1 MAKKSVRSPDSAA
14 LVEDV
19 VMTPLTTEQSRKPYT
34 VLARRYRSRE
44 FEDLIGQEPIARTLR
59 NAIATGRTAHAYL
72 FCGTRGVGKT
82 SLARI
87 FARALN
93 AGQGEGD
100 QGAVGEAILRG
111 EDLDV
116 MEIDGASNRGI
127 DDARELIAGAGLAPT
142 RGKYRIYIID
152 EVHML
157 TTPAFNALLKTMEEP
172 PSHVKF
178 ILCTTEPHKVPQTIQ
193 SRCQRFDF
201 RNIPATEIAKHLG
214 VVSVKEGM
222 DSSTDALLAVARMA
236 NGSMRDGLSLLD
248 RLFAASTD
256 HRVDAA
262 LLEQVFGLPQDAL
275 LLDLIAAIVEERCAD
290 ALAIGGKLLEGG
302 TAVEHSLDMLA
313 ERFRWLL
320 VAATCGG
327 ESALLE
333 CASASR
339 DRLAGL
345 APRVDPAYC
354 VHAIAACDSI
364 GRSIRA
370 SSAPRALFDACLVR
384 LALASRF
391 ASGAALLAGAPRT
404 PTGVD
409 AKKAD
414 DPRTERVGGQESRA
428 SALPRPAVPEP
439 RALPPR
445 TVSASPNS
453 APNSVSCESVEI
465 HSLEALRAQ
474 LAVVGE
480 QSPADNALIG
490 ELALI
495 EFTRTRDEVRVVLD
509 ADASTASGRFV
520 LDNPDRVR
528 ALLRRVLNGP
538 VQFDLRPRLGTTA
551 PAPSVAIGIDA
562 SVRNDPIVRGV
573 MELFDASIV
582 EVTRLPLAGSTETVA
597 NDAPESH

>member
-1 MAKKSVRSPDSAA
+1 MAKKSARSSDAPA
-14 LVEDV
+14 LVEDARSA
-19 VMTPLTTEQSRKPYT
+19 LTAVFDPQRPYP

-44 FEDLIGQEPIARTLR
+44 FEDLVGQEPIARTLR

-93 AGQGEGD
+93 AGAGGQEGE
-100 QGAVGEAILRG
+100 QVAVGEAILRG

-127 DDARELIAGAGLAPT
+127 DDARDLIAGAGLAPT

-201 RNIPATEIAKHLG
+201 RNIPAAEIARHLG

-222 DSSTDALLAVARMA
+222 ESSSDALLAIARMA

-248 RLFAASTD
+248 RLFAASMD
-256 HRVDAA
+256 RCVDAS

-275 LLDLIAAIVEERCAD
+275 LLDLMTAIVEERSAD
-290 ALAIGGKLLEGG
+290 ALAMGAKLLEGG
-302 TAVEHSLDMLA
+302 TAVEHGLDMLA

-320 VAATCGG
+320 VASTCGG

-339 DRLAGL
+339 ERLASL

-364 GRSIRA
+364 GRSVRS

-391 ASGAALLAGAPRT
+391 ASGAALLAAAPRT
-404 PTGVD
+404 PVGVD
-409 AKKAD
+409 AKKAV
-414 DPRTERVGGQESRA
+414 DPRA
-428 SALPRPAVPEP
+428 P
-439 RALPPR
+439 RAGGHDL
-445 TVSASPNS
+445 ASPS
-453 APNSVSCESVEI
+453 SSPSSSREKFPPSVGTAPPIVSPTVEI
-465 HSLEALRAQ
+465 QTLEALVEQ
-474 LAVVGE
+474 LALAAE
-480 QSPADNALIG
+480 RSPSDKALIG
-490 ELALI
+490 EISIL
-495 EFTRTRDEVRVVLD
+495 EFARTRDEIRVLVD
-509 ADASTASGRFV
+509 ADPSTGAGRFV

-528 ALLRRVLNGP
+528 ALLRRVCSGP
-538 VQFDLRPRLGTTA
+538 VQFDLRPRVGKHA
-551 PAPSVAIGIDA
+551 QPPKAGSGIDA
-562 SVRNDPIVRGV
+562 AVRNDPLIRGV

-582 EVTRLPLAGSTETVA
+582 EVTTLPLQASGEAVAG
-597 NDAPESH
+597 DATDSS